1 MLSSPHA
8 CCPSLVLA
16 VGEGRNLSADKKEVM
31 DYGINPSLKD
41 GERIF
46 TNVCCDRTRGN
57 CFKLKEGK
65 FRLDKRKK
73 IFTVTVVRHRNSG

>member
-16 VGEGRNLSADKKEVM
+16 VGEGRNLSADKKEVV

-41 GERIF
+41 GEF
-46 TNVCCDRTRGN
+46 LPMSAVTGQG
-57 CFKLKEGK
+57 E
-65 FRLDKRKK
+65 
-73 IFTVTVVRHRNSG
+73 TVLN